1 MGQNKRGKMARTE
14 RDRPMTDEEIDDVAA
29 AADELGERVV
39 NALAAETGRDAEEF
53 DVDPDDYEFPGSDS

>member
-1 MGQNKRGKMARTE
+1 MAQRE

>member
-1 MGQNKRGKMARTE
+1 MGQNKRE
-14 RDRPMTDEEIDDVAA
+14 QPMTDEEIDDVAA

-53 DVDPDDYEFPGSDS
+53 DVDPDDYEFPGADS

>member
-1 MGQNKRGKMARTE
+1 MARTE

-39 NALAAETGRDAEEF
+39 NALASETGRDPEEF

>member
-1 MGQNKRGKMARTE
+1 MGQNKRE
-14 RDRPMTDEEIDDVAA
+14 QPMTDEEIDDVAA

-39 NALAAETGRDAEEF
+39 NALAAETGRDPEEF

>member
-1 MGQNKRGKMARTE
+1 MGQNKRE
-14 RDRPMTDEEIDDVAA
+14 QPMTDEEIDDVAA

>member
-1 MGQNKRGKMARTE
+1 MGRGKRE
-14 RDRPMTDEEIDDVAA
+14 RPMTDEEIDDVAA

-53 DVDPDDYEFPGSDS
+53 DIDPDDYEFPGSDS

>member
-1 MGQNKRGKMARTE
+1 MGHGKRE
-14 RDRPMTDEEIDDVAA
+14 RPMTDEEIDDVAA

-53 DVDPDDYEFPGSDS
+53 DIDPDDYEFPGSDS